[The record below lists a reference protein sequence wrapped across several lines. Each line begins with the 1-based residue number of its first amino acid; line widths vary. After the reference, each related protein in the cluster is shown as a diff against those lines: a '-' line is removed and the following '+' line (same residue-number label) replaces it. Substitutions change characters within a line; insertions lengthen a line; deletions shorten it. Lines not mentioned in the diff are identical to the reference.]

1 MKQDLYTIQEV
12 SSLLGVSP
20 KTLRRWE
27 QTGIIKPIRT
37 AGNQRRYRL
46 EDVKKLQR
54 RQSLQKVKQEVRKEV
69 ATSRLQVNN
78 ILPSEPQ
85 IILPIPTT
93 IPEVTVRQE
102 ENELA
107 KNRPHFQRYL
117 RPFMGA
123 TAVFLGLLVGAL
135 LWQQTGYPGLHSG
148 SKAAS
153 ANRTGESRS
162 VLAANTA
169 RPDFQLSVNIPGLF
183 GKKVTFLNSVAIKK
197 ALSVAG
203 LSQLSGGIK
212 TNNANINAGKG
223 KITASNVIYSIL
235 PGSNITIS
243 GDKQNPKI
251 SANVSAG
258 VSSLQGT
265 TGAVVLA
272 NGTGI
277 SLDGLTINNTGVLSV
292 QGSTGEVTLTG
303 GSGIGISGTTISNT
317 DAGSAQNIFKKI
329 TAGGTDIVASSNT
342 DQVTFAAG
350 SGIDITGDAG
360 AKTIT
365 ITNSGSGSSG
375 LSGLT
380 TNGILY
386 ATSGTTA
393 GSTVPGAT
401 GTVLHGISA
410 GAPVFSAVDLTADV
424 TGILATGNGGTGVNG
439 TATNGQVLIGNGSG
453 YQLSTLTQGAGI
465 GITNGAG
472 SISIANNGVLSLT
485 GTASQVNVSG
495 ATGAITVS
503 LPQNIATSS
512 TPTFASMSLTS
523 NINELTLGSGNT
535 GVITLGTL
543 TSGRTYTFPDQNGI
557 VCLDTGNC
565 SGVGGSITGSGTTNF
580 IPKFTSSSGLGN
592 SSIFDNGRVAIG
604 TVSPQGLFSVSG
616 GVAGLALVNLN
627 ETAEQDILVGSASG
641 TTRFVFDAS
650 GDLNII
656 GGSYQIGGINVL
668 STNTLG
674 SGVINSSLTS
684 VGALGSG

>member
-93 IPEVTVRQE
+93 IPEVTVRQA

-148 SKAAS
+148 SKEAS

-203 LSQLSGGIK
+203 LSQLNGGIK

-223 KITASNVIYSIL
+223 KITASNIVYSIL
-235 PGSNITIS
+235 PGSNITIT
-243 GDKQNPKI
+243 GDKQNPTI
-251 SANVSAG
+251 SAVGG
-258 VSSLQGT
+258 VTSFQGT
-265 TGAVVLA
+265 TGAVVLT
-272 NGTGI
+272 NGT
-277 SLDGLTINNTGVLSV
+277 
-292 QGSTGEVTLTG
+292 
-303 GSGIGISGTTISNT
+303 GIGISGTTISNT

-329 TAGGTDIVASSNT
+329 TAGGTDIVSASNN

-350 SGIDITGDAG
+350 SGITVTGDAG
-360 AKTIT
+360 SKTVTIT
-365 ITNSGSGSSG
+365 SNSSG
-375 LSGLT
+375 TLSGLT
-380 TNGILY
+380 PNGVLY
-386 ATSGTTA
+386 ATSTA
-393 GSTVPGAT
+393 DATSTVPGAT